1 VSFGKFLFIPF
12 YIALLAAS
20 MMVLDIYKEPTL
32 RHYLPWISF
41 QAWAMYFLAGCT
53 LKGGGKVM
61 LGYLG
66 GAVASV
72 AIMELAPLL
81 ESWGLGNAAWPVAVF
96 VVVIPVISAE
106 RVPGLNFVPSWF
118 VGAGVYFALI
128 TFSASEKLPILNNLP
143 KWDKYLQ
150 AGLYLMVSCAIGQAY
165 GIVTVFI
172 RKRYEGMA
180 KGPGKGKAK

>member
-1 VSFGKFLFIPF
+1 MSFRRFLVIPVFI
-12 YIALLAAS
+12 AVLASS
-20 MMVLDIYKEPTL
+20 MMVLDIFKEPAL

-61 LGYLG
+61 LAYLG

-72 AIMELAPLL
+72 AIMELAGLCGG
-81 ESWGLGNAAWPVAVF
+81 WGLGNAAVPLAVF

-106 RVPGLNFVPSWF
+106 RVPGFSFVPGWF

-128 TFSASEKLPILNNLP
+128 GLLPWP
-143 KWDKYLQ
+143 GAVGKWDRYLD
-150 AGLYLMVSCAIGQAY
+150 AGLYLMVSCAVGMVY

-172 RKRYEGMA
+172 RTRYEAMA
-180 KGPGKGKAK
+180 KGKG